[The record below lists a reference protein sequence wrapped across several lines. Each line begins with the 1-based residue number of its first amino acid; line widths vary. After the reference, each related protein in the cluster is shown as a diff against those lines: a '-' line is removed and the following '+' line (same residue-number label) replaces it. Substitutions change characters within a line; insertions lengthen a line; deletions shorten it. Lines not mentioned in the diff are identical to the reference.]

1 MDACD
6 HQKAL
11 MADLL
16 AKDSSDSVVR
26 FLFEQH
32 AVRGEICLLKKS
44 VQDMILRHHYP
55 RPLRGLMLELAAAA
69 VLIAA
74 TLKSDAQIMVQLQGG
89 KGEHAVRRALVNIN
103 EDLSFYGSAL
113 FEEDRCSGEA
123 LSFADLTGSDACLII
138 SVFPKDGSRWQ
149 GIVPVSG
156 NGMAAALEE
165 YFGSSEQLPS
175 RFFIMTDPDSCTAGG
190 LMLQIIPDA
199 EGNHDSL
206 QHLAVLGS
214 TMELAELSRI
224 SLFEALR
231 RLFGREGVKAVREQQ
246 IRFKCVCSKE
256 RCAHALQSLRR
267 SELQD
272 ICASGEGTSMTC
284 QHCGQVYS
292 FTPAELQELLL
303 KVSQ

>member
-1 MDACD
+1 MEACD
-6 HQKAL
+6 NQDLL

-44 VQDMILRHHYP
+44 VQDLLLRHHYP
-55 RPLRGLMLELAAAA
+55 RPLRRLMLELAASA

-89 KGEHAVRRALVNIN
+89 EGEHAVRRALININ

-113 FEEDRCSGEA
+113 YDAEQCSGED
-123 LSFADLTGSDACLII
+123 LSFADLTGSGACLII
-138 SVFPKDGSRWQ
+138 SVFPREGNRWQ
-149 GIVPVSG
+149 GIVPITGS
-156 NGMAAALEE
+156 GMAEALEG

-175 RFFIMTDPDSCTAGG
+175 RFFILTDPDTCTAGG
-190 LMLQIIPDA
+190 LMLQIIPEA
-199 EGNHDSL
+199 EGNMDSL
-206 QHLAVLGS
+206 QHLSVLGS
-214 TMELAELSRI
+214 TMELSELTGI

-231 RLFGREGVKAVREQQ
+231 RLYGREGVKAVREQQ

-272 ICASGEGTSMTC
+272 LCSSEAGTSMTC
-284 QHCGQVYS
+284 QHCGQVYTFS
-292 FTPAELQELLL
+292 PAELREMLLQ
-303 KVSQ
+303 VSQ